1 MPTELSKSSR
11 ILIVGGGTWAVSTAL
26 HLARRGYVDVTI
38 LDAYSIPSPISAGN
52 DVNKIVEQGSF
63 TEGEDDVSMILLNKA
78 TEGWL
83 YDSVFKP
90 YYHPTGYIVA
100 ADTPAAL
107 EQVEKRELP
116 DSKSGFVRLKT
127 AEDFRKTMPPGVLT
141 GDFPGWK
148 GVFKSSGAGWVHA
161 RKALESAAKEAD
173 KLGVKFITG
182 SPKGAV
188 TSLIYEDGDVLGVKT
203 ADGKEHRGDRTILA
217 AGAGA
222 DALFDFKDQLRPT
235 AWTLGHIKMTEDE
248 TKLYKNLPVLFNIEK
263 GFFMEPDEDNHELKI
278 CDEHPGYCNWIT
290 GPDGKTRS
298 IPFSKQQIPIDSSKR
313 IRHFLLETMPH
324 LADRPLSFARICW
337 CADTPDR
344 AFLIDIPPEYA
355 SLVLAVGGSG
365 HGFMHITS
373 VGGFVA
379 DLMEGVLDP
388 KLKNAFRWR
397 PETAVNRNWKDLQE
411 RFGGPNEIMDFQ
423 DVREWTDLPT
433 K

>member
-1 MPTELSKSSR
+1 MPTELTKSSR

-26 HLARRGYVDVTI
+26 HLARRGYIDVTI
-38 LDAYSIPSPISAGN
+38 LDSYPIPSPIAAGN
-52 DVNKIVEQGSF
+52 DVNKIVEEGSF
-63 TEGEDDVSMILLNKA
+63 TEGEDDISMILLNKA

-83 YDSVFKP
+83 NDSVFKP
-90 YYHPTGYIVA
+90 YYHSTGYIVA

-107 EQVEKRELP
+107 EHIEKRELP
-116 DSKSGFVRLKT
+116 DSMSGFVRITT

-173 KLGVKFITG
+173 RLGVKFITG
-182 SPKGAV
+182 SPEGSV
-188 TSLIYEDGDVLGVKT
+188 TSLLYEDGDVLGVKT

-235 AWTLGHIKMTEDE
+235 AWTLGHIKMSEDE

-278 CDEHPGYCNWIT
+278 CDEHPGYCNWIK
-290 GPDGKTRS
+290 GPDGKIRS

-313 IRHFLLETMPH
+313 IRQFLLETMPH
-324 LADRPLSFARICW
+324 LADRPLSFARVCW

-344 AFLIDIPPEYA
+344 AFLIDTPPGFA
-355 SLVLAVGGSG
+355 SLTLAVGGSG

-373 VGGFVA
+373 VGGFVV

-397 PETAVNRNWKDLQE
+397 PETAVNRNWKDLLG

-433 K
+433 R

>member
-1 MPTELSKSSR
+1 MPSELTKSSR

-38 LDAYSIPSPISAGN
+38 LDAYPIPSPISAGN

-83 YDSVFKP
+83 NDSVFKP

-173 KLGVKFITG
+173 RLGVKFITG
-182 SPKGAV
+182 SPEGAV

-235 AWTLGHIKMTEDE
+235 AWTLGHIKMSENE

-313 IRHFLLETMPH
+313 IRQFLLETMPH

-344 AFLIDIPPEYA
+344 AFLIDIPPGYA
-355 SLVLAVGGSG
+355 SLTLAVGGSG

-397 PETAVNRNWKDLQE
+397 PETAVNRNWKDLQG

-423 DVREWTDLPT
+423 DVREWTDLPS

>member
-1 MPTELSKSSR
+1 MPTELTKSSR

-26 HLARRGYVDVTI
+26 HLARRGYIDVTI
-38 LDAYSIPSPISAGN
+38 LDSYPIPSPIAAGN
-52 DVNKIVEQGSF
+52 DVNKIVEEGSF
-63 TEGEDDVSMILLNKA
+63 TEGEDDISMILLNKA

-83 YDSVFKP
+83 NDSVFKP
-90 YYHPTGYIVA
+90 YYHSTGYIVA

-107 EQVEKRELP
+107 EHIEKRELP
-116 DSKSGFVRLKT
+116 DSKSGFVRITT

-173 KLGVKFITG
+173 RLGVKFITG
-182 SPKGAV
+182 SPEGSV
-188 TSLIYEDGDVLGVKT
+188 TSLLYEDGDVLGVKT

-235 AWTLGHIKMTEDE
+235 AWTLGHIKMSEDE

-278 CDEHPGYCNWIT
+278 CDEHPGYCNWSVLLWRHARLAF
-290 GPDGKTRS
+290 G
-298 IPFSKQQIPIDSSKR
+298 PFSYRTTLASAKSSTSKSN
-313 IRHFLLETMPH
+313 
-324 LADRPLSFARICW
+324 LAIS
-337 CADTPDR
+337 ADTPDR
-344 AFLIDIPPEYA
+344 AFLIDTPPGFA
-355 SLVLAVGGSG
+355 SLTLAVGGSG

-373 VGGFVA
+373 VGGFVV

-397 PETAVNRNWKDLQE
+397 PETAVNRNWKDLLG

-433 K
+433 R

>member
-1 MPTELSKSSR
+1 MLTELTKSSR

-38 LDAYSIPSPISAGN
+38 LDAYPIPSPISAGN

-83 YDSVFKP
+83 NDPVFKP

-173 KLGVKFITG
+173 RLGVKFITG
-182 SPKGAV
+182 SPAGSV
-188 TSLIYEDGDVLGVKT
+188 TSLIYEEGDVLGVKT
-203 ADGKEHRGDRTILA
+203 ADGKEHRSNRTILA

-235 AWTLGHIKMTEDE
+235 AWTLGHIKMSEDE

-290 GPDGKTRS
+290 GPDGNTRS
-298 IPFSKQQIPIDSSKR
+298 TPFSKQQIPMDSFKR
-313 IRHFLLETMPH
+313 IRQFLLETMPH

-344 AFLIDIPPEYA
+344 AFLIDIPPGYA
-355 SLVLAVGGSG
+355 SLTLAVGGSG

-379 DLMEGVLDP
+379 DLMEGVLDL

-397 PETAVNRNWKDLQE
+397 PETAVNRNWKDLQG

-423 DVREWTDLPT
+423 DVREWTDLPSR
-433 K
+433 

>member
-1 MPTELSKSSR
+1 MPTELTKSSR

-38 LDAYSIPSPISAGN
+38 LDAYPIPSPISAGN

-63 TEGEDDVSMILLNKA
+63 TEGEDDVSMILLNRA

-83 YDSVFKP
+83 NDSVFKP

-107 EQVEKRELP
+107 EQVEMREP
-116 DSKSGFVRLKT
+116 PHSKSEFVRLET
-127 AEDFRKTMPPGVLT
+127 AEDFRKTMPAGVLT

-161 RKALESAAKEAD
+161 RKALHSAAKEAD
-173 KLGVKFITG
+173 RLGVKFITG
-182 SPKGAV
+182 SPEGAV
-188 TSLIYEDGDVLGVKT
+188 TSLVYEDGDVLGVKT
-203 ADGKEHRGDRTILA
+203 ADGKELRCDRTILA

-222 DALFDFKDQLRPT
+222 NVLFDFKDQLRPT
-235 AWTLGHIKMTEDE
+235 AWTLGHIKMSEDE

-313 IRHFLLETMPH
+313 IRQFLLETMPH

-344 AFLIDIPPEYA
+344 AFLIDIPPEYP
-355 SLVLAVGGSG
+355 SLTLAVGGSG

-379 DLMEGVLDP
+379 DLMEGVLNP

-397 PETAVNRNWKDLQE
+397 PETAVNRNWKDLQG

-423 DVREWTDLPT
+423 NVREWTDLPT
-433 K
+433 R

>member
-1 MPTELSKSSR
+1 MPTGLTKSSR

-38 LDAYSIPSPISAGN
+38 LDGYPIPSPISAGN
-52 DVNKIVEQGSF
+52 DVNKIVDQGSF

-83 YDSVFKP
+83 HDPVFKP

-173 KLGVKFITG
+173 RLGVKFITG
-182 SPKGAV
+182 SPEGAV
-188 TSLIYEDGDVLGVKT
+188 TSLIYEEGDVLGVKT

-235 AWTLGHIKMTEDE
+235 AWTLGHIKMSEDE
-248 TKLYKNLPVLFNIEK
+248 TKLYMNLPVLFNIEK
-263 GFFMEPDEDNHELKI
+263 GFFMEPDEDKHELKI

-298 IPFSKQQIPIDSSKR
+298 IPFSKQQIPMDSSKR
-313 IRHFLLETMPH
+313 IRQFLLETMPH

-344 AFLIDIPPEYA
+344 AFLIDIPSGYA
-355 SLVLAVGGSG
+355 SLTLAVGGSG

-373 VGGFVA
+373 VG
-379 DLMEGVLDP
+379 
-388 KLKNAFRWR
+388 
-397 PETAVNRNWKDLQE
+397 
-411 RFGGPNEIMDFQ
+411 
-423 DVREWTDLPT
+423 
-433 K
+433 